1 MHVNNGLQHCLTT
14 RFSPVT
20 FTAHLSGRNPSELPS
35 SGGRQFVSVYDE
47 MLAGLERRVADL
59 RKNTSMVYADITNV
73 AKSFENEETN
83 SAYRMD
89 GKKAVYKQGDSAF
102 QAKSTG
108 HGKKKWSHDDPW
120 GLSTS
125 AVQKDYGSMKSPP
138 LEMFFWNRLICDEF
152 TYILDKKEHERALN
166 IIYRLKS
173 SFRCKCECIRTAS
186 LLFVHGSNRPS
197 FFVFKGSCRARP
209 STPTLM
215 TYKSLPNFLAS
226 ISA

>member
-1 MHVNNGLQHCLTT
+1 
-14 RFSPVT
+14 
-20 FTAHLSGRNPSELPS
+20 
-35 SGGRQFVSVYDE
+35 
-47 MLAGLERRVADL
+47 MLDGLERRVADL
-59 RKNTSMVYADITNV
+59 KKNTSTVYADITNV

-89 GKKAVYKQGDSAF
+89 GKKAVYKQGDEAF
-102 QAKSTG
+102 KAKSTSNG
-108 HGKKKWSHDDPW
+108 KKWSHDDPW

-125 AVQKDYGSMKSPP
+125 AVQKDYGAMKSPP

-173 SFRCKCECIRTAS
+173 SFKCKYRCIDATS
-186 LLFVHGSNRPS
+186 FLLLHGSNRPS
-197 FFVFKGSCRARP
+197 FALKGSCRARP

-215 TYKSLPNFLAS
+215 IYKSLPNFSAF
-226 ISA
+226 ISE